1 MPPAP
6 FQRWLPSILIAMAMA
21 LASPVLVAQTQPA
34 PIAADISQPNESALL
49 PVVDPSSG
57 RIEVM
62 LLLEPMPGSPVERL
76 LGIDRVIGRPR
87 ATTLTDWQR
96 PVGPNL
102 DISAS
107 LSLDNQSNLALL
119 CDSGAVLPTLA
130 SLADHCL
137 LARLDHDADPLI
149 HRPRGGAAEARIGL
163 SGQNGAIALTLTGAR
178 LYDSTDIRFD
188 SALSGHFG
196 LPGQTGPWADPWL
209 TIGDSL
215 AGNALIGNLGTGQ
228 FGMRHDIQR
237 LGLTGVMRLGRN
249 GWINLG
255 GTLARAQLIPTHSL
269 LPGPLA
275 LTMSELTLGGGY
287 GPFSGAITSRVIELP
302 GQTRLND
309 LDIGLTW
316 RTPWSGRLSIGARN
330 RSGSTAGVNAF
341 GLPELDTQ
349 GEDEEATIPYVRYRQ
364 DL

>member
-1 MPPAP
+1 
-6 FQRWLPSILIAMAMA
+6 
-21 LASPVLVAQTQPA
+21 
-34 PIAADISQPNESALL
+34 
-49 PVVDPSSG
+49 
-57 RIEVM
+57 
-62 LLLEPMPGSPVERL
+62 
-76 LGIDRVIGRPR
+76 
-87 ATTLTDWQR
+87 
-96 PVGPNL
+96 
-102 DISAS
+102 
-107 LSLDNQSNLALL
+107 
-119 CDSGAVLPTLA
+119 
-130 SLADHCL
+130 
-137 LARLDHDADPLI
+137 
-149 HRPRGGAAEARIGL
+149 
-163 SGQNGAIALTLTGAR
+163 
-178 LYDSTDIRFD
+178 
-188 SALSGHFG
+188 
-196 LPGQTGPWADPWL
+196 
-209 TIGDSL
+209 
-215 AGNALIGNLGTGQ
+215 
-228 FGMRHDIQR
+228 MRHDIQR